1 MLFRSERL
9 VGLFFFIGSILI
21 LIITFYPETNTFKAD
36 DDLKED
42 KNSSSNVN
50 VNSNNNLPDNF
61 KNFSISD
68 FDLFVYRAH
77 VLSSKE
83 NSEAIVN
90 KVNNGGLP
98 AFFEVFEDND
108 KLFAVYVGPFVSESD
123 IVNNM
128 DTIKRLSESQNGE
141 ILRWKLSD

>member
-1 MLFRSERL
+1 MTIERL

-21 LIITFYPETNTFKAD
+21 LVITFYPETNTFIAD
-36 DDLKED
+36 DDLTED
-42 KNSSSNVN
+42 KNSSSNIN
-50 VNSNNNLPDNF
+50 INSNNNLPDNF

-90 KVNNGGLP
+90 KVNNEGLP
-98 AFFEVFEDND
+98 AFFEVFEKND

-128 DTIKRLSESQNGE
+128 DAIKRLSESQNGE

>member
-1 MLFRSERL
+1 MTIERL

-21 LIITFYPETNTFKAD
+21 LVITFYPETNTFIAD
-36 DDLKED
+36 YDLTED
-42 KNSSSNVN
+42 KNSSSNIIIN
-50 VNSNNNLPDNF
+50 GDNNLPENF

-83 NSEAIVN
+83 NSEKIVS

-98 AFFEVFEDND
+98 AFFEVFEEND

-128 DTIKRLSESQNGE
+128 EAIKRLSESQNGE

>member
-1 MLFRSERL
+1 MTFERL

-21 LIITFYPETNTFKAD
+21 LVITFYPETNTFIAD
-36 DDLKED
+36 YDLTED
-42 KNSSSNVN
+42 KNSSSNIIIN
-50 VNSNNNLPDNF
+50 GDNNLPENF

-83 NSEAIVN
+83 NSETIVS

-98 AFFEVFEDND
+98 AFFEVFEEND

>member
-1 MLFRSERL
+1 MTIERL

-21 LIITFYPETNTFKAD
+21 LVITFYPETNTFIAD
-36 DDLKED
+36 DDLTED
-42 KNSSSNVN
+42 KNSSSNIN

-90 KVNNGGLP
+90 KVNNEGLP
-98 AFFEVFEDND
+98 AFFEVFEKND
-108 KLFAVYVGPFVSESD
+108 KLFAVYVGPFVLESD

>member
-1 MLFRSERL
+1 MTFERL

-21 LIITFYPETNTFKAD
+21 LVITFYPETNSFIAN
-36 DDLKED
+36 DDLTND
-42 KNSSSNVN
+42 KNSSSNIN
-50 VNSNNNLPDNF
+50 INSNDNLPDNF

-90 KVNNGGLP
+90 TVNDGGLP
-98 AFFEVFEDND
+98 AFFEVFEEND

>member
-1 MLFRSERL
+1 MTFERL

-21 LIITFYPETNTFKAD
+21 LVITFYPETNSIIAN
-36 DDLKED
+36 DDLTED
-42 KNSSSNVN
+42 KNSSSNTN
-50 VNSNNNLPDNF
+50 INNNNLPDNF

-77 VLSSKE
+77 VLSSKK
-83 NSEAIVN
+83 NSEAIVST
-90 KVNNGGLP
+90 VNDGGLP
-98 AFFEVFEDND
+98 AFFEVFEEND
-108 KLFAVYVGPFVSESD
+108 KLFAVYVGPFLSESD

>member
-1 MLFRSERL
+1 MTFERL

-21 LIITFYPETNTFKAD
+21 LVITFYPETNSFIAN
-36 DDLKED
+36 DDLTDD
-42 KNSSSNVN
+42 KNSSSNIN
-50 VNSNNNLPDNF
+50 INSNDNLPDNF

-77 VLSSKE
+77 VLSSKK
-83 NSEAIVN
+83 NSEAIVST
-90 KVNNGGLP
+90 VNDGGLP
-98 AFFEVFEDND
+98 AFFEVFEEND

-128 DTIKRLSESQNGE
+128 ETIKRLSESQNGE

>member
-1 MLFRSERL
+1 MTFERL
-9 VGLFFFIGSILI
+9 VGLFFFVGSILI
-21 LIITFYPETNTFKAD
+21 LVITFYPETNSFIAD
-36 DDLKED
+36 DDLTED
-42 KNSSSNVN
+42 KNSSLNKN
-50 VNSNNNLPDNF
+50 INSNNNRPENF

-77 VLSSKE
+77 VLSSKK
-83 NSEAIVN
+83 NSEAIVST
-90 KVNNGGLP
+90 VNDGGLP
-98 AFFEVFEDND
+98 AFFEVFEEND
-108 KLFAVYVGPFVSESD
+108 KLFAVYVGPFLSESD

>member
-1 MLFRSERL
+1 MTFERL

-21 LIITFYPETNTFKAD
+21 LVITFYPETNTFIAD
-36 DDLKED
+36 YDLTED
-42 KNSSSNVN
+42 KNSSSNIIIN
-50 VNSNNNLPDNF
+50 GDNNLPENF

-83 NSEAIVN
+83 NSEEIVS

-98 AFFEVFEDND
+98 AFFEVFEEND

>member
-1 MLFRSERL
+1 MTFERL

-21 LIITFYPETNTFKAD
+21 LVITFYPKTNSFIAN
-36 DDLKED
+36 DDLIDD
-42 KNSSSNVN
+42 KNSSSNIN
-50 VNSNNNLPDNF
+50 INSNDNLPDNF

-83 NSEAIVN
+83 NSETIVN
-90 KVNNGGLP
+90 TVNDGGLP
-98 AFFEVFEDND
+98 AFFEIFEEND
-108 KLFAVYVGPFVSESD
+108 KLFAVYVGPFISESD

>member
-1 MLFRSERL
+1 MTFERL

-21 LIITFYPETNTFKAD
+21 LVITFYPETNTFIAD
-36 DDLKED
+36 DDLTD
-42 KNSSSNVN
+42 NKNSSSNIN
-50 VNSNNNLPDNF
+50 IDSSNNLPDNF

-90 KVNNGGLP
+90 MVNDGGLP
-98 AFFEVFEDND
+98 AFFEAFEENN
-108 KLFAVYVGPFVSESD
+108 KLFAVYVGPFISESD

>member
-1 MLFRSERL
+1 MTFERL

-21 LIITFYPETNTFKAD
+21 LVITFYPETNSFIAN
-36 DDLKED
+36 DDLTND
-42 KNSSSNVN
+42 KNSSSNIN
-50 VNSNNNLPDNF
+50 IYSNDNLPDNF

-90 KVNNGGLP
+90 TVNDGGLP
-98 AFFEVFEDND
+98 AFFEVFEEND

>member
-1 MLFRSERL
+1 MTIERL

-21 LIITFYPETNTFKAD
+21 LVITFYPETNTFIAD
-36 DDLKED
+36 YDLTED
-42 KNSSSNVN
+42 KNSSSNIIIN
-50 VNSNNNLPDNF
+50 GDNNLPENF

-83 NSEAIVN
+83 NSEKIVS

-98 AFFEVFEDND
+98 AFFEVFEEND

>member
-1 MLFRSERL
+1 MTFERL

-21 LIITFYPETNTFKAD
+21 LVITFYPETNTFIAD
-36 DDLKED
+36 YDLTED
-42 KNSSSNVN
+42 KNSSSNIN
-50 VNSNNNLPDNF
+50 INGDNNLPENF

-83 NSEAIVN
+83 NSEAIVS

-98 AFFEVFEDND
+98 AFFEVFEEND

>member
-1 MLFRSERL
+1 MTFERL

-21 LIITFYPETNTFKAD
+21 LVITFYPETNTFIAD
-36 DDLKED
+36 DDITED
-42 KNSSSNVN
+42 KNSSSNIKI
-50 VNSNNNLPDNF
+50 NSNNKLPNNF

-83 NSEAIVN
+83 NSESIVN
-90 KVNNGGLP
+90 KINNGGLP
-98 AFFEVFEDND
+98 AFFEVFEEND

>member
-1 MLFRSERL
+1 MTIERL

-21 LIITFYPETNTFKAD
+21 LVISFYPETNSFVANV
-36 DDLKED
+36 DLTD
-42 KNSSSNVN
+42 NKNSSSNIN
-50 VNSNNNLPDNF
+50 IDSSNNLPDNF

-90 KVNNGGLP
+90 MVNDGGLP
-98 AFFEVFEDND
+98 AFFEAFEENN
-108 KLFAVYVGPFVSESD
+108 KLFAVYVGPFISESD
-123 IVNNM
+123 IFNNM

>member
-1 MLFRSERL
+1 MTFERL

-21 LIITFYPETNTFKAD
+21 LIITFYPETNTFTAD
-36 DDLKED
+36 DDLTED
-42 KNSSSNVN
+42 RNLSSNIN

-83 NSEAIVN
+83 NSEAIIN

-98 AFFEVFEDND
+98 AFFEVFEEND

>member
-1 MLFRSERL
+1 MTFERL

-21 LIITFYPETNTFKAD
+21 LVISFYPETNSFIAS
-36 DDLKED
+36 DDLKDD
-42 KNSSSNVN
+42 KNASSNIN
-50 VNSNNNLPDNF
+50 INSNDNLPDNF

-90 KVNNGGLP
+90 MVNDGGLP
-98 AFFEVFEDND
+98 AFFEAFEENN
-108 KLFAVYVGPFVSESD
+108 KLFAVYVGPFISESD

>member
-1 MLFRSERL
+1 MTFERL

-21 LIITFYPETNTFKAD
+21 LVITFYPETNSFIAN
-36 DDLKED
+36 DDLTDD
-42 KNSSSNVN
+42 KNSSSNIN
-50 VNSNNNLPDNF
+50 INSNDNLPDNF

-77 VLSSKE
+77 VLSSKK
-83 NSEAIVN
+83 NSEAIVST
-90 KVNNGGLP
+90 VNDGGLP
-98 AFFEVFEDND
+98 AFFEVFEEND

>member
-1 MLFRSERL
+1 MTFERL

-21 LIITFYPETNTFKAD
+21 LVITFYPETNTFIAD
-36 DDLKED
+36 YDLTED
-42 KNSSSNVN
+42 KNLSSNIN
-50 VNSNNNLPDNF
+50 INGDNNLPDNF

-77 VLSSKE
+77 VLSSQE
-83 NSEAIVN
+83 NSEAIVS

-98 AFFEVFEDND
+98 AFFEVFEEND

>member
-1 MLFRSERL
+1 MTIERL
-9 VGLFFFIGSILI
+9 VGLFFFIGLILI
-21 LIITFYPETNTFKAD
+21 LVITFYPETNTFIAD
-36 DDLKED
+36 DDLTVD
-42 KNSSSNVN
+42 KNSSSNIN
-50 VNSNNNLPDNF
+50 INTKNDLPENF

-90 KVNNGGLP
+90 KVKNGGLP
-98 AFFEVFEDND
+98 AFFEVFEKND

-128 DTIKRLSESQNGE
+128 DTIRRLSESQNGE

>member
-1 MLFRSERL
+1 MTFERL

-21 LIITFYPETNTFKAD
+21 LVITFYPETNSYIVD
-36 DDLKED
+36 DDITED
-42 KNSSSNVN
+42 KNSSSNIKI
-50 VNSNNNLPDNF
+50 NSNNKLPNNF

-83 NSEAIVN
+83 NSESIVN
-90 KVNNGGLP
+90 KINNGGLP
-98 AFFEVFEDND
+98 AFFEVFEEND

>member
-1 MLFRSERL
+1 MTFERL

-21 LIITFYPETNTFKAD
+21 LVITFYPETNSYIVD
-36 DDLKED
+36 DDITED
-42 KNSSSNVN
+42 KNSSSNIKI
-50 VNSNNNLPDNF
+50 NNNKLPNNF

-83 NSEAIVN
+83 NSESIVN
-90 KVNNGGLP
+90 KINNGGLP
-98 AFFEVFEDND
+98 AFFEVFEEND

>member
-1 MLFRSERL
+1 MTIERL

-21 LIITFYPETNTFKAD
+21 LVFTFYPETNLLIVD
-36 DDLKED
+36 NDLAED
-42 KNSSSNVN
+42 NNSSSNIKI
-50 VNSNNNLPDNF
+50 NSNNNLPNNF

-83 NSEAIVN
+83 SSESIVS

-98 AFFEVFEDND
+98 AFFEVFENND
-108 KLFAVYVGPFVSESD
+108 KLFTVYVGPFVSESD

>member
-1 MLFRSERL
+1 MTFERL
-9 VGLFFFIGSILI
+9 VGLFFFICSILI
-21 LIITFYPETNTFKAD
+21 LVIAFYPETNTFIAD
-36 DDLKED
+36 DDLTED
-42 KNSSSNVN
+42 KNSSSNTN
-50 VNSNNNLPDNF
+50 INNNNLPDNF
-61 KNFSISD
+61 KNFSLSD

-77 VLSSKE
+77 VLSSKVS
-83 NSEAIVN
+83 SELIVS

-98 AFFEVFEDND
+98 AFFEVFEENE
-108 KLFAVYVGPFVSESD
+108 KLFAVYVGPFLSESD

>member
-1 MLFRSERL
+1 MTFERL

-21 LIITFYPETNTFKAD
+21 LVITFYPETNTFIAD
-36 DDLKED
+36 YDLTED
-42 KNSSSNVN
+42 KNLSSNIIIN
-50 VNSNNNLPDNF
+50 GDNNLPDNF

-77 VLSSKE
+77 VLSSQE
-83 NSEAIVN
+83 NSEAIVS

-98 AFFEVFEDND
+98 AFFEVFEEND

>member
-1 MLFRSERL
+1 MTFERL

-21 LIITFYPETNTFKAD
+21 LVITFYPETNTFIAD
-36 DDLKED
+36 DDLTED
-42 KNSSSNVN
+42 KNSSSNIN

-90 KVNNGGLP
+90 KVNNEGLP
-98 AFFEVFEDND
+98 AFFEVFEKND

>member
-1 MLFRSERL
+1 MTIERL

-21 LIITFYPETNTFKAD
+21 LIITFYPETNTFIAD

-98 AFFEVFEDND
+98 AFFEVFEEND

>member
-1 MLFRSERL
+1 MTIERL

-21 LIITFYPETNTFKAD
+21 LVITFYPETNTFIAD
-36 DDLKED
+36 SDLTED
-42 KNSSSNVN
+42 KNSSSNIIIN
-50 VNSNNNLPDNF
+50 GDNNLPENF

-83 NSEAIVN
+83 NSEKIVS

-98 AFFEVFEDND
+98 AFFEVFEEND

>member
-1 MLFRSERL
+1 MTFERL

-21 LIITFYPETNTFKAD
+21 LVITFYPETNSFIAN
-36 DDLKED
+36 DDLTDD
-42 KNSSSNVN
+42 KNSSSNIN
-50 VNSNNNLPDNF
+50 IYSNDNLPDNF

-90 KVNNGGLP
+90 TVNDGGLP
-98 AFFEVFEDND
+98 AFFEVFEEND

>member
-1 MLFRSERL
+1 MTFERL
-9 VGLFFFIGSILI
+9 VGLFFFVGSILI
-21 LIITFYPETNTFKAD
+21 LVITFYPETNSFIAD
-36 DDLKED
+36 DDLTED
-42 KNSSSNVN
+42 KNSSLNKN
-50 VNSNNNLPDNF
+50 INSNNNRPENF

-83 NSEAIVN
+83 NSEVIVN

-98 AFFEVFEDND
+98 AFFEVFEEND

>member
-1 MLFRSERL
+1 MTIERL

-21 LIITFYPETNTFKAD
+21 LIITFYPETNTFLAD
-36 DDLKED
+36 DDLTVD
-42 KNSSSNVN
+42 KNSSSNIN
-50 VNSNNNLPDNF
+50 INTNNDLPENF

-77 VLSSKE
+77 VLSSKK
-83 NSEAIVN
+83 NSEAIVST
-90 KVNNGGLP
+90 VNDGGLP
-98 AFFEVFEDND
+98 AFFEVFEEND
-108 KLFAVYVGPFVSESD
+108 KLFAVYVGPFLSESD

>member
-1 MLFRSERL
+1 MTIERL

-21 LIITFYPETNTFKAD
+21 LVISFYPETNSFVAN
-36 DDLKED
+36 DDLTD
-42 KNSSSNVN
+42 NKNSSSNIN
-50 VNSNNNLPDNF
+50 IDSSNNLPDNF

-90 KVNNGGLP
+90 MVNDGGLP
-98 AFFEVFEDND
+98 AFFEAFEENN
-108 KLFAVYVGPFVSESD
+108 KLFAVYVGPFISESD

>member
-1 MLFRSERL
+1 MTFERL

-21 LIITFYPETNTFKAD
+21 LVIIFYPETNSFIAS
-36 DDLKED
+36 DDLKDD
-42 KNSSSNVN
+42 KNASSNIN
-50 VNSNNNLPDNF
+50 INSNDKLPDNF

-77 VLSSKE
+77 VLSSKK
-83 NSEAIVN
+83 NSEAIVST
-90 KVNNGGLP
+90 VNDGGLP
-98 AFFEVFEDND
+98 AFFEVFEEND
-108 KLFAVYVGPFVSESD
+108 KLFAVYVGPFLSESD

>member
-1 MLFRSERL
+1 MTFERL

-21 LIITFYPETNTFKAD
+21 LVITFYPETNTFIAD
-36 DDLKED
+36 YDLTED
-42 KNSSSNVN
+42 KNSSSNIN
-50 VNSNNNLPDNF
+50 INGDNNLPENF

-83 NSEAIVN
+83 NSEEIVS

-98 AFFEVFEDND
+98 AFFEVFEEND